1 MQENSASTEAF
12 KARNGMTV
20 REGDDGSLKI
30 GNVDGYLSQAA
41 AYAADEY
48 FQAKH
53 DEDLMRWRDPL
64 EPDRVVSR
72 MIGGGIH
79 VYDERGLTYSVF
91 TRPAFGGHAVRTSV
105 GDFGFT
111 ATADRFFEAHPEPK
125 PWESAKHGEVWA
137 LTVDGA
143 ETAFYPS
150 KSLDRAFTPVA
161 PGTGRTAVA
170 MNSPEISDGRCI
182 WPEDAS

>member
-1 MQENSASTEAF
+1 MSTAVFGAPGF

-20 REGDDGSLKI
+20 REGDDGSLKV

-79 VYDERGLTYSVF
+79 VYDERALTYSIF

-125 PWESAKHGEVWA
+125 PWEAAKRGDVWA
-137 LTVDGA
+137 ITTPVFEEPVAATWTASRFAIPDGA
-143 ETAFYPS
+143 FTEYVSVESVTSAE
-150 KSLDRAFTPVA
+150 LVWRAGA
-161 PGTGRTAVA
+161 R
-170 MNSPEISDGRCI
+170 
-182 WPEDAS
+182 